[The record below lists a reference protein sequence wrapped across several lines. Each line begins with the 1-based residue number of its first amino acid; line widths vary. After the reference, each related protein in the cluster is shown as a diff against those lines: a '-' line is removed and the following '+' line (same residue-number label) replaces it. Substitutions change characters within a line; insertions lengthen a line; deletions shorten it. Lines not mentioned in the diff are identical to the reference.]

1 MLHLACSQRSER
13 QINESLM
20 TEKHPPTAYELTFT
34 LDATRSAPLYQQ
46 LSDCLRRQVLAVN
59 WPADSAIPSER
70 ELMRLTGVSRM
81 TVRQAID
88 SLTREGLL
96 TRVHGRGTFI
106 VPERVEQ
113 DIRGVYSFSERIRA
127 QGRSTAT
134 QVLEAGQLPSIR
146 EESDLLQIGDG
157 EWIYRLLRLRC
168 VDDEPVALN
177 IVKIPT
183 RFCPGLLRRDLTGS
197 LYAILTEMYNV
208 PPIRAVDTMEAVAAP
223 REIAEP
229 LGVRP
234 GTALTLM
241 RRIATTHDDVP
252 IELTEEYARSDRM
265 RYRMR
270 LYAEPLV
277 EDSSVEAGG
286 ERAI

>member
-1 MLHLACSQRSER
+1 MA
-13 QINESLM
+13 NESLM
-20 TEKHPPTAYELTFT
+20 TEKHLPSAQDLSFV
-34 LDATRSAPLYQQ
+34 LDARRPAPLYQQ

-70 ELMRLTGVSRM
+70 ELMRLTGLSRM

-96 TRVHGRGTFI
+96 TRIHGRGTFI

-113 DIRGVYSFSERIRA
+113 DIRGVYSFSERLRA
-127 QGRSTAT
+127 EGRAVST
-134 QVLEAGQLPSIR
+134 QVLEAGQLPANLD
-146 EESDLLQIGDG
+146 EATQLQIPDGD
-157 EWIYRLLRLRC
+157 WIYRLVRLRC

-177 IVKIPT
+177 VVRIPT
-183 RFCPGLLRRDLTGS
+183 RFCPGLLKRDLTAS

-208 PPIRAVDTMEAVAAP
+208 PPVRAVDTMEAVAAP
-223 REIAEP
+223 REVAEP

-234 GTALTLM
+234 GTPLTLM
-241 RRIATTHDDVP
+241 RRAAMTHGDVP
-252 IELTEEYARSDRM
+252 IELTEEYARSDRL

-270 LYAEPLV
+270 LYADPLV
-277 EDSSVEAGG
+277 EDASAEAG
-286 ERAI
+286 ERGR